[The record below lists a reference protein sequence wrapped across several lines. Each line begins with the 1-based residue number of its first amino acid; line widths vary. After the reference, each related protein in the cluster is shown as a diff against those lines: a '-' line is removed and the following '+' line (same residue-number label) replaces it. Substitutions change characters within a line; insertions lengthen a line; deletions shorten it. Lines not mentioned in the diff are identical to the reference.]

1 MTTEWEDAELRRIEP
16 GRILREV
23 FRIYRQQAG
32 VLLPVAI
39 VLFGIDAL
47 IGYALGDEALA
58 IISSIV
64 SIVISTFYQGMVVQ
78 LVRDVLDGQRD
89 SSIGDLLRS
98 VSPVVLTLIIVSIL
112 AGIATVIGFIALIIP
127 GLYLMTI
134 WAVVAPVV
142 VVERPQ
148 SGLSAFGRSR
158 ALVKG
163 HGWQVFGVIVIV
175 IILLLVVGVATAIL
189 IGAVGDAGGALAGWI
204 LSVVAAPVSALVAAV
219 LYFALRVAHGEP
231 ARPEDAVEWM
241 PPVAPGGSTPADPQP

>member
-1 MTTEWEDAELRRIEP
+1 MTSEWEDAELRRIDP
-16 GRILREV
+16 GRILKEV
-23 FRIYRQQAG
+23 FRIYRAQAA

-58 IISSIV
+58 IISSLV

-78 LVRDVLDGQRD
+78 LVRDVLDGRRD
-89 SSIGDLLRS
+89 NSIGDLLRS

-142 VVERPQ
+142 VVERPD
-148 SGLSAFGRSR
+148 GLSAFGRSR

-175 IILLLVVGVATAIL
+175 IVLLLVIGIATAIL

-204 LSVVAAPVSALVAAV
+204 LSVVAAPISALVAAV

-241 PPVAPGGSTPADPQP
+241 PPVAPGGLAPGESQA

>member
-1 MTTEWEDAELRRIEP
+1 MTSEWQDAELRRIDP
-16 GRILREV
+16 GRILKEV
-23 FRIYRQQAG
+23 FRIYRAQAA

-58 IISSIV
+58 IISSLV

-78 LVRDVLDGQRD
+78 LVRDVLDGRRD
-89 SSIGDLLRS
+89 NSIGDLLRS

-134 WAVVAPVV
+134 WAVIAPVV
-142 VVERPQ
+142 VVERPD
-148 SGLSAFGRSR
+148 GLSAFGRSR

-175 IILLLVVGVATAIL
+175 IVLLLVIGIATAIL

-204 LSVVAAPVSALVAAV
+204 LSVVAAPISALVAAV

-241 PPVAPGGSTPADPQP
+241 PPVAPGGFAPGEPQA